1 MVSIRCFSLRFTHSL
16 ASRHLCRLL
25 PALRPAPCSDITR
38 TTCPVVLRSRSIT
51 LLSLLLRPHVP
62 VPKPLTNFAF
72 TLVDQSL
79 QLGPSAAGLQD
90 LPDLSSRESFPGCLH
105 LYSGGLWS
113 ALARF
118 FLQSI
123 GLPQNGSRSAL
134 SKSPHNDF
142 CAGPLFRSCSH
153 SLMFRPPGLFATQVV
168 PTDATCAHG
177 GHDFYFRA
185 PYGSLLPHTSDM
197 LAVRFRA
204 IDGRGLSPHKIRGVV
219 GRIHRF
225 NGFRPFRKHE
235 ATGLKPRCE

>member
-1 MVSIRCFSLRFTHSL
+1 L
-16 ASRHLCRLL
+16 
-25 PALRPAPCSDITR
+25 D
-38 TTCPVVLRSRSIT
+38 
-51 LLSLLLRPHVP
+51 
-62 VPKPLTNFAF
+62 
-72 TLVDQSL
+72 
-79 QLGPSAAGLQD
+79 
-90 LPDLSSRESFPGCLH
+90 

-134 SKSPHNDF
+134 SESPHNDF

-153 SLMFRPPGLFATQVV
+153 SLMFRPPGLLATQVV

-204 IDGRGLSPHKIRGVV
+204 IDGRGLSPHKIRGAV

-225 NGFRPFRKHE
+225 NGLLRSESHFLGRKLFHRSSSEPIDILGHLWRPQEKP
-235 ATGLKPRCE
+235 LKRFLDSGGPL

>member
-16 ASRHLCRLL
+16 ASRHICRLL

-153 SLMFRPPGLFATQVV
+153 P
-168 PTDATCAHG
+168 
-177 GHDFYFRA
+177 
-185 PYGSLLPHTSDM
+185 
-197 LAVRFRA
+197 
-204 IDGRGLSPHKIRGVV
+204 
-219 GRIHRF
+219 
-225 NGFRPFRKHE
+225 
-235 ATGLKPRCE
+235 